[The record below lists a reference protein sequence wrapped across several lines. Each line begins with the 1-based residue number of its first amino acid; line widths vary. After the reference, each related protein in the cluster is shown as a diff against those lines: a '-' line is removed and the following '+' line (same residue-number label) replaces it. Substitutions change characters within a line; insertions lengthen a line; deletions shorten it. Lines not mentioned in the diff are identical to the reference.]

1 MMFAITE
8 LKRTSHPAVLGGL
21 AICLLGLG
29 TMVFRGGTASAH
41 SSAVQSACKTDYY
54 KFCPAYKIGTPQLKA
69 CMRSAG
75 GNLSRRCIDALAN
88 AGEIP
93 RKYHSSNLRK

>member
-1 MMFAITE
+1 
-8 LKRTSHPAVLGGL
+8 LAVFTVAAGE
-21 AICLLGLG
+21 
-29 TMVFRGGTASAH
+29 ASAH
-41 SSAVQSACKTDYY
+41 PPAVKAACKSDYY
-54 KFCPAYKIGTPQLKA
+54 KFCPSYKMDTPQIKA

-75 GNLSRRCIDALAN
+75 GNLSPHCIDALAN

>member
-1 MMFAITE
+1 MDVVRFGFVIGAAG
-8 LKRTSHPAVLGGL
+8 LVLVAAAAQALAHPASVK
-21 AICLLGLG
+21 A
-29 TMVFRGGTASAH
+29 
-41 SSAVQSACKTDYY
+41 ACKNDYFR
-54 KFCPAYKIGTPQLKA
+54 FCPSYKEDTSQLRA

-93 RKYHSSNLRK
+93 RKYHSSNLKK